1 MVEKIEKKY
10 STESEDLNL
19 PPLEAMIFIPEKE
32 IIYKI
37 LDDTI
42 NESSYWS
49 LDNKIINPQ
58 PFEIKRRIFD
68 NKDNW
73 LLYELST
80 LKELNKLLEYNLHSN
95 FSDGDKLRFLHSSN
109 FDLKETVTLIK
120 NTYLFKI
127 NYKEIL
133 LNPNETILKILN
145 TGTIYIN
152 GRDADYRPIVIFDL
166 KKYIFYSSK
175 FELDSWLESIVFLCN
190 YIINKL
196 LLPGIVETWN
206 IFLNLEGASMISV
219 SGDLRVMISLM
230 QNNFKGRLNQI
241 YIFKMSMIF
250 NFLLKIVFKMYPFV
264 EKKLRIID
272 DENSSNFLFD
282 NICADQIEKRFYGN
296 KRSLDEIASG
306 ETYFP
311 LKLFKIF
318 PENSDIN
325 SSSEKIENTVKNDN
339 NFNLNVGEN
348 KDENNCTHSYISRQN
363 WELLNFVNFRERI
376 VVDLN
381 LNSSDINKAKNE
393 SILMESNNFSDFE
406 YKFLVKI
413 IGQKYYYLNS
423 KRSYMIGDLRKD
435 INITDITYKEKIR
448 CIIELKNKQYVNII
462 NISDFDNL
470 INDKKENE
478 SLVKQI
484 GNIDTNFT
492 FNKTP
497 YETLEESKINI
508 LNTNVNLNDNQSN
521 ISSMV
526 EKVDVVVSK
535 SKKFVLI

>member
-1 MVEKIEKKY
+1 MVEKMDNNN
-10 STESEDLNL
+10 STESEDLNF
-19 PPLEAMIFIPEKE
+19 PPLEALIFIPEKE

-42 NESSYWS
+42 NDSSYWS

-73 LLYELST
+73 LLYEFST

-145 TGTIYIN
+145 TGAIYIN

-166 KKYIFYSSK
+166 QKYIFYSSK

-272 DENSSNFLFD
+272 DDNNSSYLFD

-306 ETYFP
+306 ESYFP
-311 LKLFKIF
+311 LKLYKTVSEI
-318 PENSDIN
+318 NDIN
-325 SSSEKIENTVKNDN
+325 CKSEMIENKEKNDC
-339 NFNLNVGEN
+339 NFDLNVDKV
-348 KDENNCTHSYISRQN
+348 KDKNSCPNLYISRN
-363 WELLNFVNFRERI
+363 DWELLNFVNFKERI
-376 VVDLN
+376 VVDSN
-381 LNSSDINKAKNE
+381 LNDISKTKNE
-393 SILMESNNFSDFE
+393 SILSESNNFVDFE

-413 IGQKYYYLNS
+413 IDQKYYYLNS
-423 KRSYMIGDLRKD
+423 KRSYMIGDLKKD
-435 INITDITYKEKIR
+435 DNITYCTDKEKIR
-448 CIIELKNKQYVNII
+448 CLIELKNKPYVNII
-462 NISDFDNL
+462 NILDFENL
-470 INDKKENE
+470 INENKEKE
-478 SLVKQI
+478 ALVKQI

-492 FNKTP
+492 FNKTQN
-497 YETLEESKINI
+497 EILEESKINNI
-508 LNTNVNLNDNQSN
+508 NTNVNFNDNQSN
-521 ISSMV
+521 ISNMV

-535 SKKFVLI
+535 SKKFKSI